1 MSEQER
7 QDLIKSFEAT
17 GYSADMA
24 QQLVDKMFGK
34 AQQ

>member
-7 QDLIKSFEAT
+7 QNLIESFKAT

-34 AQQ
+34 VKQ